1 MKISLPSV
9 KCLIVGLLW
18 LMVPTGRISA
28 QFSLSVPDSTRTA
41 FPLPRA
47 YRAVWFTTL
56 GGLDWPSAP
65 ATNASSRARQQ
76 ADLCRQFDQLKAA
89 GINTILFQTRL
100 RGTVAYRSELEP
112 FDYVFA
118 GKSCADPGYDPLAFA
133 VEQAHRRGMELHA
146 WVVAFPVCRL
156 SDMKSLGAKALPR
169 LHPELCYKSQE
180 LYLMDPGQP
189 GTADY
194 LARLCVEI
202 ASRYEVDGIHL
213 DYIRYPENGIRFDDR
228 HTYQR
233 YGKGTPLKQW
243 RRENVSH
250 VVETVAEA
258 VRAVR
263 PDIRMSC
270 SPVGKYDDTAR
281 YSSKG
286 WNAFTA
292 VCQDPVEWVEK
303 GWMDVLFPMMYFD
316 GDNFY
321 PFLFDWKERVGANHI
336 APGLGLYQIDRREGN
351 RTLTSLTRQTFVIE
365 QQRLAGFAFFR
376 TRFLL
381 ANTKGCYDFYRG
393 LYGQTAVLPPAK
405 QFGLPEKPLPR
416 PSATIRQVG
425 HSLQFA
431 WSPRYDADGHRLWV
445 NIYRIDPAG
454 PTLLQSRIE
463 ASTHRLEVALPQMM
477 HCCYALTF
485 YDRYGRESE
494 PAFVGL

>member
-1 MKISLPSV
+1 
-9 KCLIVGLLW
+9 
-18 LMVPTGRISA
+18 MVPTGRISA

-56 GGLDWPSAP
+56 GGLDWPAAP
-65 ATNASSRARQQ
+65 ANNATSRSRQQ
-76 ADLCRQFDQLKAA
+76 ADLCRQFDQLKEA

-100 RGTVAYRSELEP
+100 RGTVAYRSEIEP

-228 HTYQR
+228 HTYSR

-263 PDIRMSC
+263 PDIRLSC

-381 ANTKGCYDFYRG
+381 GNTKGCYDFYRG